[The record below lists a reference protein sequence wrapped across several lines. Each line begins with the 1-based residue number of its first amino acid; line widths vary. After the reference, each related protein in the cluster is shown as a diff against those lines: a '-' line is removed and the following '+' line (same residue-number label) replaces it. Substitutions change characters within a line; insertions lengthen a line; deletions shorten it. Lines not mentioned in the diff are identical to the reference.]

1 MPERTGE
8 AVGDDARK
16 ARSRPCSAEMGV
28 VLAVEMGEVGERV
41 EEAVVLGGLDIY
53 P

>member
-1 MPERTGE
+1 
-8 AVGDDARK
+8 
-16 ARSRPCSAEMGV
+16 MGV
-28 VLAVEMGEVGERV
+28 GLAVEMGEVGESV